1 MADRQLKSARQ
12 FLEEHASERD
22 QEVEEL
28 VAARD
33 KLSMQLREQEAQIAL
48 QGTKDKEVREDAS
61 IIYLSTH
68 AYTYLCCVLMYVYF
82 FFKVIWIKFWELI
95 FT

>member
-28 VAARD
+28 VAVRD
-33 KLSMQLREQEAQIAL
+33 KLTMQVREQEAQIAL
-48 QGTKDKEVREDAS
+48 QGTRDKEVREGAS
-61 IIYLSTH
+61 TVNI
-68 AYTYLCCVLMYVYF
+68 
-82 FFKVIWIKFWELI
+82 
-95 FT
+95 

>member
-28 VAARD
+28 VAVRD
-33 KLSMQLREQEAQIAL
+33 KLTLQLREQEAQIAL
-48 QGTKDKEVREDAS
+48 QGTKDKEVRNSAT
-61 IIYLSTH
+61 LW
-68 AYTYLCCVLMYVYF
+68 VF
-82 FFKVIWIKFWELI
+82 
-95 FT
+95 

>member
-28 VAARD
+28 VAVRD
-33 KLSMQLREQEAQIAL
+33 KLTLQLREQEAQIAL
-48 QGTKDKEVREDAS
+48 QGTKDKEVRNSAT
-61 IIYLSTH
+61 L
-68 AYTYLCCVLMYVYF
+68 
-82 FFKVIWIKFWELI
+82 
-95 FT
+95 